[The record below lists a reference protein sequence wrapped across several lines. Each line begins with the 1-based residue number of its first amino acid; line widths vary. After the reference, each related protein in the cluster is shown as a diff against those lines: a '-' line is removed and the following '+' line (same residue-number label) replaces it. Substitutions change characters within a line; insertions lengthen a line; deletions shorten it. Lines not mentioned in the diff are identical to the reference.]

1 MIRGEIRKNKDETE
15 VLPLSLQETGDAADS
30 CRKTTEE
37 AGETKEDF
45 SGAFLVGIQDHET
58 PESAVKEYI
67 AELAELVKTLGIEV
81 KGSITAPLHTVN
93 PKFYIGSGK
102 LEEIKSQA
110 KNLKC
115 AILVF
120 DCPLGPSQQR
130 NIEKF
135 CKMEVYDRQEV
146 ILDIFA
152 SRAATREA
160 VIQVELARNRY
171 YLPRLAGA
179 WSHLSRQQGGAIGS
193 RGAGEKQ
200 IEYDRRMVKRKIA
213 ALEEELAVV
222 RKQRTTQR
230 KSRTRNSISNC
241 AIIGYTN
248 AGKSSLLNALTGADV
263 LAEDKLFATL
273 DPTTRR
279 LELPDKTEVLLTD
292 TVGFV
297 RKLPHSLVEA
307 FKSTLEEAV
316 IADFLLLVLD
326 ASSPHVESHWETTL
340 SVLTELKADDKKMLV
355 VFNKCDLQ
363 HDPVIM
369 ARLRNVAPQGVF
381 VSAKTGEGFEELLR
395 KLTSY
400 CGRENV
406 FMSVAVPPQ
415 NGVEVALLH
424 SKCTL
429 YKARYDEEGYFC
441 ADVLVPAS
449 LQDKMKKF
457 LAEKRKK

>member
-1 MIRGEIRKNKDETE
+1 MIRGEIRKNKDEKAILPPSAPE
-15 VLPLSLQETGDAADS
+15 VGEEDILCSKTSGEAEDS
-30 CRKTTEE
+30 
-37 AGETKEDF
+37 KEDF

-81 KGSITAPLHTVN
+81 KGFITAPLHTVN

-115 AILVF
+115 AMLVF

-135 CKMEVYDRQEV
+135 CKMQVYDRQEV

-307 FKSTLEEAV
+307 FTSTL
-316 IADFLLLVLD
+316 
-326 ASSPHVESHWETTL
+326 
-340 SVLTELKADDKKMLV
+340 
-355 VFNKCDLQ
+355 
-363 HDPVIM
+363 
-369 ARLRNVAPQGVF
+369 
-381 VSAKTGEGFEELLR
+381 
-395 KLTSY
+395 
-400 CGRENV
+400 
-406 FMSVAVPPQ
+406 
-415 NGVEVALLH
+415 
-424 SKCTL
+424 
-429 YKARYDEEGYFC
+429 
-441 ADVLVPAS
+441 
-449 LQDKMKKF
+449 
-457 LAEKRKK
+457 

>member
-1 MIRGEIRKNKDETE
+1 MSRKESGKNENDET
-15 VLPLSLQETGDAADS
+15 LSAGTSPAQPP
-30 CRKTTEE
+30 EE
-37 AGETKEDF
+37 KEEL
-45 SGAFLVGIQDHET
+45 SGAFLVGVQDRDT
-58 PESAVKEYI
+58 PDSAVKEYI
-67 AELAELVKTLGIEV
+67 SELSELVRTLGVLV
-81 KGSITAPLHTVN
+81 KGTLTAPLHAIH

-102 LEEIKSQA
+102 LEEIRDKA
-110 KNLKC
+110 KELHC
-115 AILVF
+115 AMLVF

-135 CKMEVYDRQEV
+135 CKLQVYDRQEV

-152 SRAATREA
+152 ARAATREA

-200 IEYDRRMVKRKIA
+200 IEYDRRMVKKKIA
-213 ALEEELAVV
+213 SLEEELSVV
-222 RKQRTTQR
+222 RKQRATQR
-230 KSRTRNSISNC
+230 KSRLRGAVPNC

-279 LELPDKTEVLLTD
+279 LVLPDKSELLLTD

-326 ASSPHVESHWETTL
+326 AASPHVESHWETTL
-340 SVLTELKADDKKMLV
+340 SVLSELDADRKKMIV

-363 HDPVIM
+363 KDPVVM
-369 ARLRNVAPQGVF
+369 ARLRSTAPDGVF
-381 VSAKTGEGFEELLR
+381 VSAKTREGFDSLYRRLAAFCSTGGNERMTL
-395 KLTSY
+395 KIPP
-400 CGRENV
+400 RE
-406 FMSVAVPPQ
+406 
-415 NGVEVALLH
+415 GECIALLH
-424 SKCTL
+424 SKCVL
-429 YKARYDEEGYFC
+429 RSSRYDEEGFFHAV
-441 ADVLVPAS
+441 ADIPPA
-449 LQDKMKKF
+449 LKEKMENF
-457 LAEKRKK
+457 RVREEE